1 MARSDERSLSDLKQG
16 AERTRAEFTDT
27 VDQLRSKVSETVSDF
42 RERVSPDA
50 IKAEVGDYFRTR
62 GDLLLDKAR
71 ENPLQAAAIGAGLA
85 YPLLGIVRS
94 IPAPV
99 LMIGAGLF
107 LLGTSSGQKVS
118 RKFGVIA
125 TDLSDQIVDRA
136 DAVRRNIHDAQDA
149 ASDGIASVKSTVS
162 SGLGSLKQQTS
173 ATSATLSEGTGQLRE
188 NAASFAGF
196 VSDRIDDLKQKA
208 GASIGTSSDAVRQ
221 GATAAGEMVQNAAE
235 TATDFGTDTAVNLRD
250 RAVETSQKAT
260 TILSATIQQN
270 PLLVVGIG
278 LAIGMLIAS
287 ALPRSDVERGLM
299 GDVSADV
306 QKRASDMASQGFD
319 AAKDMASAIV
329 SDVAHRAE
337 KEGLTPAGLQ
347 EATED
352 FGRRVRKVAENATT
366 TAFDLPLE
374 ETTDQRE
381 RRSGP

>member
-1 MARSDERSLSDLKQG
+1 
-16 AERTRAEFTDT
+16 
-27 VDQLRSKVSETVSDF
+27 
-42 RERVSPDA
+42 
-50 IKAEVGDYFRTR
+50 
-62 GDLLLDKAR
+62 
-71 ENPLQAAAIGAGLA
+71 
-85 YPLLGIVRS
+85 
-94 IPAPV
+94 
-99 LMIGAGLF
+99 
-107 LLGTSSGQKVS
+107 
-118 RKFGVIA
+118 
-125 TDLSDQIVDRA
+125 
-136 DAVRRNIHDAQDA
+136 
-149 ASDGIASVKSTVS
+149 
-162 SGLGSLKQQTS
+162 LKQQTS

-221 GATAAGEMVQNAAE
+221 GATAAGAMVQNAAE

>member
-162 SGLGSLKQQTS
+162 
-173 ATSATLSEGTGQLRE
+173 
-188 NAASFAGF
+188 
-196 VSDRIDDLKQKA
+196 
-208 GASIGTSSDAVRQ
+208 
-221 GATAAGEMVQNAAE
+221 
-235 TATDFGTDTAVNLRD
+235 
-250 RAVETSQKAT
+250 
-260 TILSATIQQN
+260 
-270 PLLVVGIG
+270 
-278 LAIGMLIAS
+278 
-287 ALPRSDVERGLM
+287 
-299 GDVSADV
+299 
-306 QKRASDMASQGFD
+306 
-319 AAKDMASAIV
+319 
-329 SDVAHRAE
+329 
-337 KEGLTPAGLQ
+337 
-347 EATED
+347 
-352 FGRRVRKVAENATT
+352 
-366 TAFDLPLE
+366 
-374 ETTDQRE
+374 
-381 RRSGP
+381 

>member
-188 NAASFAGF
+188 NAASLAGF

-221 GATAAGEMVQNAAE
+221 GATAAGAMVQNAAE